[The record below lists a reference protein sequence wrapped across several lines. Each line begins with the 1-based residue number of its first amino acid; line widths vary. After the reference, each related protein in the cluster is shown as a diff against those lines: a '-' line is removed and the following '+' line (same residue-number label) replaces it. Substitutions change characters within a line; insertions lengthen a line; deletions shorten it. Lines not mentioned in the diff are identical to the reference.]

1 LYTLFE
7 TIKKEKK
14 KEGFFF
20 NDDFEFFLEGIF
32 NKLYKNKIIDE
43 KTFNFLQKWLSKINL
58 KSYELGTGALGV

>member
-20 NDDFEFFLEGIF
+20 NDDFEFFLEGIL

-43 KTFNFLQKWLSKINL
+43 KTFNFLQK
-58 KSYELGTGALGV
+58 